1 MYARMA
7 IDTTGIP
14 LSDIVEYA
22 KAQPTQAKRQAFVKL
37 LQYWGEVSGNEEA
50 ARQAISE
57 IQGGQT
63 ISPHCMP
70 KEFMP
75 MFRSSTMVMQ
85 LIDIVKRIDLK
96 ISTHQEPWDWAHV
109 MRVMIDEGIIM
120 RVTRN
125 KFDQLIYQMLPGK
138 GRDNVRKSG
147 DFSIIE
153 REEPWTQWTNLSHL
167 NPQEAQ
173 DRMICNM
180 IAIEFQPVLRRK
192 IVMEY

>member
-1 MYARMA
+1 MA
-7 IDTTGIP
+7 NDNGQGIP
-14 LSDIVEYA
+14 LSYIVEYA
-22 KAQPTQAKRQAFVKL
+22 KAQPTQAKRQVFVNL
-37 LQYWGEVSGNEEA
+37 IRFWAENGGNEEA
-50 ARQAISE
+50 AFKAILE

-75 MFRSSTMVMQ
+75 LFRSATMAMK
-85 LIDIVKRIDLK
+85 LIDIVKKIDQK

-120 RVTRN
+120 KVTRN
-125 KFDQLIYQMLPGK
+125 KFDQLICQMLPGK

-147 DFSIIE
+147 DFRIIE
-153 REEPWTQWTNLSHL
+153 REEPWTQWTNQSHL

-173 DRMICNM
+173 DRIICNS
-180 IAIEFQPVLRRK
+180 IAVEFQPVLRRK
-192 IVMEY
+192 IIMEY